1 MKGGGGS
8 VREGYKKGL
17 NSWKS
22 AEERQGVSISPHP
35 LNLSSYAL
43 RNPNS
48 LNGGIR
54 DRKGGSQTYSKQDL
68 KEKPGYFNASIY
80 IFGGMKN
87 LY

>member
-1 MKGGGGS
+1 MKGGRRVS
-8 VREGYKKGL
+8 EGYKKGL

-48 LNGGIR
+48 LNGGIGER
-54 DRKGGSQTYSKQDL
+54 EGVKHTQSKIL
-68 KEKPGYFNASIY
+68 KNKPGISMAQLI
-80 IFGGMKN
+80 IVVV
-87 LY
+87 